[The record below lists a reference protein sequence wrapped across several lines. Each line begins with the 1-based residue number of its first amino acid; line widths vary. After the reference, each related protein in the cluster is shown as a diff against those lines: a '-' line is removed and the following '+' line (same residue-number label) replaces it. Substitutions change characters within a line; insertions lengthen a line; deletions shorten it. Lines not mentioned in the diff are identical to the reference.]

1 MTDFRKTPEFL
12 RNAEKAD
19 TEAAEKR
26 LSNPTEK
33 YLKALAKSQAIK
45 DYRKALKNKRQG
57 EKNDQA

>member
-1 MTDFRKTPEFL
+1 MTDFREIAQFV

-19 TEAAEKR
+19 TKAAEKR
-26 LSNPTEK
+26 LSKPTEK

-45 DYRKALKNKRQG
+45 DYKKALKKKRQG